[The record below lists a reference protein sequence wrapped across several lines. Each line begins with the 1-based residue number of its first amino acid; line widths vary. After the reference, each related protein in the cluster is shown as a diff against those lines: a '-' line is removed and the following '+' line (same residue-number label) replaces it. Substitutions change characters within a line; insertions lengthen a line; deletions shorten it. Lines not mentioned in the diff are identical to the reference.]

1 MRSNLIVCS
10 SQSRHA
16 AGRRRS
22 AARDIASGFVA
33 VPAACLLLVGCA
45 TPSTGPDPFEIE
57 PPAFSG
63 SGDARSPAD
72 WWTTFE
78 DDDLNEFVRTALDG
92 NFDLAAARERLRAAD
107 ALARRERSDLFPDL
121 DGFLGAESNRADAGE
136 RGGGSDFVDAG
147 LAASYEV
154 DLWGRIRATAEAEA
168 LRAEATAADLE
179 AAKISLAGEVALTW
193 YRLVEQKASL
203 DLLAAQLEANEKVLT
218 SLTNRFRGGQVRS
231 VDILRQEQLLEATR
245 ERLIAAESDYEVL
258 KHQLAVLLGRPPQP
272 PEVLPAGGL
281 PELAPLPA
289 TGLPAE
295 IVRRRPDIRAAFLR
309 LRAAARDLAAAV
321 SARYPR
327 LNLTA
332 GLTTSS
338 EDAAD
343 LFDDWAR
350 SIAAELI
357 GPIIDGGQRRAEAE
371 RTRAVRRQRL
381 AEYSQTTREAFREI
395 EDALAREA
403 KQRERI
409 ASLREQV
416 RLQSTAYDRLQSE
429 FFNGISDFIDVL
441 TALTGTQQL
450 RRDLL
455 VAERQLIEFRIAL
468 YRALA
473 GPIDDVP
480 TSVEKPRPA
489 EKPRLVEKPR

>member
-1 MRSNLIVCS
+1 MRFNFIVCS
-10 SQSRHA
+10 PKYRHA
-16 AGRRRS
+16 TARQWS
-22 AARDIASGFVA
+22 AVVDIASRFAA
-33 VPAACLLLVGCA
+33 VPAACLLLAGCA
-45 TPSTGPDPFEIE
+45 TRSTGSDPFETE
-57 PPAFSG
+57 SPTFSS
-63 SGDARSPAD
+63 SGGARSPAD

-78 DDDLNEFVRTALDG
+78 DDNLNEFVRTALDG
-92 NFDLAAARERLRAAD
+92 NFSLAAARERLLAAD

-136 RGGGSDFVDAG
+136 RGGGNDFVDAG

-168 LRAEATAADLE
+168 LRAEAAAADLE

-245 ERLIAAESDYEVL
+245 ERLIAAESDDEVL

-272 PEVLPAGGL
+272 PEVLPADGL

-309 LRAAARDLAAAV
+309 LRAAGRDLAAAV

-332 GLTTSS
+332 GLTASS

-357 GPIIDGGQRRAEAE
+357 GPIVDGGRRRAEAE

-381 AEYSQTTREAFREI
+381 AEYRQTTLEAFREI

-489 EKPRLVEKPR
+489 EKPR